1 MRTDNEGLAR
11 LKLSLLAEPGD
22 PRLVRFLADAEPAEV
37 LDAVVRGRAIGGVA
51 PPQSWLER
59 AERLDALVATTLVKA
74 KAAGLRWLCRTDHD
88 WPPQLADL
96 DHLDPL
102 NGSTGAPMG
111 LWLRGRGNL
120 ARLVESS
127 VAIVGARDATTYG
140 AEVAADLGADVS
152 DAGMTVVSG
161 AAYGIDACAHRG
173 ALAMGKPT
181 IAVLAGGADVDYP
194 RAHTALLARIAADGL
209 VVSEQAPGQIPM
221 KARFLSRNRL
231 IAGLTQGT
239 VVVEAARRSGSL
251 NTLNWADQLGRVTM
265 GVPGPVT
272 SHASV
277 GVHEALRSGK
287 AIVVTN
293 GREVMEAVGVLGVV
307 DATPDRAP
315 ESAYDQLPSQ
325 ARRVLDALP
334 WGVIRSAAEIGV
346 EIGVPASDVD
356 DHLVVLERIRLVN
369 REMCGWSLQRRADL
383 LRGA

>member
-272 SHASV
+272 SQASV
-277 GVHEALRSGK
+277 GVHEAMRTGK
-287 AIVVTN
+287 AMLVTS
-293 GREVMEAVGVLGVV
+293 GADIAEALGGLGVA
-307 DATPDRAP
+307 DSSPARAA
-315 ESAYDQLPSQ
+315 ETAYDGM
-325 ARRVLDALP
+325 AVAERRTLDAVP
-334 WGVIRSAAEIGV
+334 WGTPRTTAVIAGELRI
-346 EIGVPASDVD
+346 SDA
-356 DHLVVLERIRLVN
+356 HAQLQLGRLESLGYVARLPT
-369 REMCGWSLQRRADL
+369 GWTLLRRADL
-383 LRGA
+383 A

>member
-1 MRTDNEGLAR
+1 MRIDKEGFAR
-11 LKLSLLAEPGD
+11 LQLSLLAEPGD

-272 SHASV
+272 SQASV
-277 GVHEALRSGK
+277 GVHEAMRTGK
-287 AIVVTN
+287 AMLVTS
-293 GREVMEAVGVLGVV
+293 GADIAEALGGLGVA
-307 DATPDRAP
+307 DSSPARAA
-315 ESAYDQLPSQ
+315 ETAYDGM
-325 ARRVLDALP
+325 AVAERRTLDAVP
-334 WGVIRSAAEIGV
+334 WGTPRTTAVIAGELRI
-346 EIGVPASDVD
+346 SDA
-356 DHLVVLERIRLVN
+356 HAQLQLGRLESLGYVARLPT
-369 REMCGWSLQRRADL
+369 GWTLLRRADL
-383 LRGA
+383 A